1 MWCRG
6 EMMGCGWAEMKY
18 ELRVEK
24 LAERKATVFA
34 EVLEEG
40 VVATRSTSVAETQE
54 ERQEMRT

>member
-1 MWCRG
+1 MT
-6 EMMGCGWAEMKY
+6 GCGWAEMKY